1 VTGVLV
7 RELGPGD
14 RHALTFIFGRLG
26 AESRYRRFHA
36 VTAQLTPEALDRL
49 TDVDHWHAEALIAW
63 SPLPRA
69 PIGVARYVR
78 CAEFDVAE
86 LAVAVTDDWQ
96 RRGIGSTLT
105 AALRDRAAG
114 AGIRRFR
121 ASVLADNRAAL
132 ALARGLGPELVA
144 DTRHGVVELSVG
156 WDRAPQVRARPPA
169 LDAQLGRDALSQLGH
184 VGDDAHRATAV
195 A

>member
-1 VTGVLV
+1 VTALLV
-7 RELGPGD
+7 RELHAGD
-14 RHALTFIFGRLG
+14 RHALAFIFARLG

-36 VTAQLTPEALDRL
+36 IVSELTPQALDRL
-49 TDVDHWHAEALIAW
+49 TDVDHWHSEALIAW

-86 LAVAVTDDWQ
+86 LAVAVTDAWQ
-96 RRGIGSTLT
+96 RRGVGTRLT
-105 AALRDRAAG
+105 AALRLRAQA

-132 ALARGLGPELVA
+132 ALARGLGTELVA

-156 WDRAPQVRARPPA
+156 WDRAPEVRARPPA
-169 LDAQLGRDALSQLGH
+169 LDAQLGRDALAQLRD
-184 VGDDAHRATAV
+184 VGDDADRAAAV